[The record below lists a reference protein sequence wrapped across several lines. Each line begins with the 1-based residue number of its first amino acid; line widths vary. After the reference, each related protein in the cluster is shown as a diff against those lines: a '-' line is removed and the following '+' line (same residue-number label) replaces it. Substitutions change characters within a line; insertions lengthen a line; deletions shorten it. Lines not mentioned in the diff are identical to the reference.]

1 MVPNRIQVAIGEG
14 VVARPPHIIS
24 ALGLGSCVAVT
35 LYDTQRRIGGLAHI
49 MLPDS
54 ARVSDVISPINR
66 EASRFTRETLLL
78 LPSPKAPSGPQL
90 DCNIDTSICQ
100 ERKEHAP
107 IPLPDKPV
115 LEKSGIRESPRRGFY
130 AETAIAALL
139 EGLQSKGAI
148 RQDIVAKAVGGARM
162 FSCYEDV
169 NTGIGQ
175 QNIMRVKRLL
185 RRERIPLIGED
196 VGGHHGR
203 SVEFYLD
210 SGRAIVRAIGEEDR
224 EI

>member
-1 MVPNRIQVAIGEG
+1 MVSNRIQVAIGEG
-14 VVARPPHIIS
+14 VVARLPHIIS
-24 ALGLGSCVAVT
+24 TLGLGSCVAVT

-54 ARVSDVISPINR
+54 ARVN
-66 EASRFTRETLLL
+66 
-78 LPSPKAPSGPQL
+78 G
-90 DCNIDTSICQ
+90 CHTSYQ
-100 ERKEHAP
+100 
-107 IPLPDKPV
+107 
-115 LEKSGIRESPRRGFY
+115 Y

-148 RQDIVAKAVGGARM
+148 RQDIVAKVVGGARM
-162 FSCYEDV
+162 SSCYEDV

-210 SGRAIVRAIGEEDR
+210 SGRVIVRAIGEEDR

>member
-54 ARVSDVISPINR
+54 ARVNGCH
-66 EASRFTRETLLL
+66 
-78 LPSPKAPSGPQL
+78 PSYQ
-90 DCNIDTSICQ
+90 
-100 ERKEHAP
+100 
-107 IPLPDKPV
+107 
-115 LEKSGIRESPRRGFY
+115 Y

-139 EGLQSKGAI
+139 ERLQSKGAI

-169 NTGIGQ
+169 NTGIGE

-185 RRERIPLIGED
+185 RSERIPLIGED

-203 SVEFYLD
+203 SVEFHLD
-210 SGRAIVRAIGEEDR
+210 SGRVIVRAIGEEDR